1 MFTAVVLSS
10 TKIIKNNVKIKNM
23 RQNFSEPIVCQAFY
37 NKYSRK
43 CSRFV
48 IILKQT
54 SQQIQLMFMGQRVII
69 EIISFVIE

>member
-1 MFTAVVLSS
+1 
-10 TKIIKNNVKIKNM
+10 M

-43 CSRFV
+43 CCRFV

-54 SQQIQLMFMGQRVII
+54 SQQIQLYVYGTTWNYRNNFICNGMKTLGKCCMTI
-69 EIISFVIE
+69 

>member
-43 CSRFV
+43 CGCFV

-54 SQQIQLMFMGQRVII
+54 SQQIQLYVYVTNV
-69 EIISFVIE
+69 EL